1 MKRHFDYFYGE
12 QADQFSFY
20 RTPKVFFTE
29 KEFEDLSAEAKIL
42 YGLLLDRVSLSTV
55 NGWKDDEGRIFIYCT
70 LESIQAAMGCAHQKA
85 TKLLNEL
92 IGYGLIEKKNQGL
105 GKPAIIYVKNF
116 VECRKTAFLDD
127 ENHRSEMMKISIP
140 ECQKS
145 SGNNTYINNNKYK
158 NTNLILS
165 EDVDKD
171 KRKIYCDYL
180 KEKIG
185 LSALYNDFPSDKEC
199 ISEIFEIIVDTVCSK
214 KEKIRISGDD
224 KPCEVVRSRFLKL
237 GYDHIAYVLGCM
249 KNNATSVKNIKQYIL
264 TSLYNA
270 PMTISNYYR
279 TLYNNNNAS

>member
-116 VECRKTAFLDD
+116 VECRK
-127 ENHRSEMMKISIP
+127 
-140 ECQKS
+140 S
-145 SGNNTYINNNKYK
+145 SGNNTNINNNKYK

-165 EDVDKD
+165 KDADKD
-171 KRKIYCDYL
+171 KREIYSDYL

-214 KEKIRISGDD
+214 KGKIRISGDD